1 MKRII
6 VLLLIGA
13 VLFVSGC
20 NEETGEVNSDASNSN
35 DTTVEA
41 TDSQQTSGHCM
52 ASFLLLY
59 TTWCALFTAMVNA
72 GRGGSFRKGL
82 GLGVAFAVLSV
93 LAVWGFLQGLP

>member
-41 TDSQQTSGHCM
+41 TDSQ
-52 ASFLLLY
+52 
-59 TTWCALFTAMVNA
+59 
-72 GRGGSFRKGL
+72 
-82 GLGVAFAVLSV
+82 
-93 LAVWGFLQGLP
+93 